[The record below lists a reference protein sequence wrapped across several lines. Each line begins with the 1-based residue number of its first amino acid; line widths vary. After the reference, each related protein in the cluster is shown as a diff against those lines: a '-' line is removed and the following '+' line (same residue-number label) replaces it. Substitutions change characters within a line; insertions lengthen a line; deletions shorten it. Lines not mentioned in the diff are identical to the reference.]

1 VDDLIYLSFVGLRL
15 PTGKTTVMHLVARE
29 HLPEPNSQ
37 SELLRVNCGIPI
49 VQYL

>member
-1 VDDLIYLSFVGLRL
+1 LAIIVDWYFVGLRL

-37 SELLRVNCGIPI
+37 SKL
-49 VQYL
+49 